1 MARLPVSP
9 VDGLRVIEL
18 DATHESLLQRF
29 FDANPEYFLA
39 VNGEPAGPRE
49 AFEEIHGELP
59 VGWSYTKNWLIGY
72 LDASGE
78 LAAMA
83 NVTSDLLAA
92 GVWHIGLF
100 IVQTSR
106 HGNGDA
112 RLLYRS
118 LEDWAESL
126 GAEWLRL
133 GVVEGNGR
141 AERFWTSCGFVQT
154 RTRHGVPMGRRV
166 NTLRV
171 MSKPLQGGS
180 LDDYLQ
186 RVARDRP
193 EPAAA

>member
-1 MARLPVSP
+1 MTRLPLSP
-9 VDGLRVIEL
+9 VADLAVIEL
-18 DATHESLLQRF
+18 DATHEGLLQRF

-59 VGWSYTKNWLIGY
+59 AGWSYTKNWLIGY
-72 LDASGE
+72 LNASGE

-83 NVTSDLLAA
+83 NLTSDLLAA

-100 IVQTSR
+100 IIETSR
-106 HGNGDA
+106 HGNGNA

-118 LEDWAESL
+118 LEDWAQSL
-126 GAEWLRL
+126 GAAWLRL

-141 AERFWTSCGFVQT
+141 AEQFWKSCGFVQT
-154 RTRHGVPMGRRV
+154 RTRRGVSMGKRV

-171 MSKPLQGGS
+171 MFKPLRGGS

-186 RVARDRP
+186 LIPRDRTGSDLP
-193 EPAAA
+193 